1 MRHIK
6 YILASVRDAI
16 SERYLQWQIDRATE
30 KLTRKKQ
37 HWQAGSLGGA
47 SIQLGHMTRDAAI
60 DKVAKLRGDGPVV
73 FIDDERG
80 FIAFGNSPD
89 STQA

>member
-1 MRHIK
+1 MRHIQK
-6 YILASVRDAI
+6 ILAPVMDAI
-16 SERYLQWQIDRATE
+16 RERYLQWQIDRDTE

-47 SIQLGHMTRDAAI
+47 SIQLGHMTRDDAI
-60 DKVAKLRGDGPVV
+60 NAVAKLRDGPVV

-80 FIAFGNSPD
+80 VIVFGNPPQN
-89 STQA
+89 T

>member
-6 YILASVRDAI
+6 EILSIVLDAI
-16 SERYLQWQIDRATE
+16 VKRYLQWQIDRDTE
-30 KLTRKKQ
+30 KLTKKKQ

-47 SIQLGHMTRDAAI
+47 SIQLGHMTRDDAI
-60 DKVAKLRGDGPVV
+60 DKVAKLRDGPVV

-80 FIAFGNSPD
+80 FIAFGNPPAN
-89 STQA
+89 TQA